1 MRTMDAREY
10 VLLFD
15 GDCRICSALPRWIH
29 ALDLARRIRVEPIDA
44 SNDLLSAIPREQLFD
59 AFHMVAPDGRVTT
72 GGDAVP
78 TLIEAF
84 PIGMGFAR
92 LLRGSRPLMDRVHG
106 FYGFLTRFRDRLVCR
121 VDFAAKSVGSGR

>member
-1 MRTMDAREY
+1 MDAPAY

-15 GDCRICSALPRWIH
+15 GDCGICGAVSRWVH
-29 ALDLARRIRVEPIDA
+29 ALDVARRIRVEPIDA
-44 SNDLLSAIPREQLFD
+44 SNELLSAIPRERLFD

-72 GGDAVP
+72 GGEAVP

-84 PIGMGFAR
+84 PIGTGFAR

-106 FYGFLTRFRDRLVCR
+106 VYGFLTRFRDRLVCR
-121 VDFAAKSVGSGR
+121 VDFAAMSAGSGR